1 MGSPYWDT
9 EHTGERERDWC
20 CGDMTDKAIIL
31 SRTAAVTI
39 VFLTASLTLTAAA
52 VTRDVT
58 DTEGSG
64 LVGLAVA
71 DPLNLLDM
79 ENEDTQTD
87 ILKTEELDM
96 ETTDEE
102 LGDIVI
108 TANEPTNTI
117 KEENIFKCQ
126 KCLKNQFCYR
136 HDGFCGKCVI
146 HDIIDVQ
153 EQEKLNTAIRC
164 KKCQKVKFRSRNTL
178 FCTAGCDAGVE
189 QPKTTKKATTTEKI
203 VVDLER
209 SEEKDEFKKKKEK
222 KKAEREQRRK
232 EKQQRK
238 LEKKRK
244 RFGLT
249 TNFSEPTVQNT
260 PAKDPLDPD
269 VDVWGEILKV
279 LVIANT
285 WE

>member
-1 MGSPYWDT
+1 
-9 EHTGERERDWC
+9 
-20 CGDMTDKAIIL
+20 
-31 SRTAAVTI
+31 
-39 VFLTASLTLTAAA
+39 
-52 VTRDVT
+52 
-58 DTEGSG
+58 
-64 LVGLAVA
+64 VGLKVA

-79 ENEDTQTD
+79 ENEDSQTD
-87 ILKTEELDM
+87 DTNTEELDN

-126 KCLKNQFCYR
+126 KCLKNQFRYR

-178 FCTAGCDAGVE
+178 FCTAGCDVRVE
-189 QPKTTKKATTTEKI
+189 QPKTTKKVTTTEKI

-209 SEEKDEFKKKKEK
+209 NGEKDEFKKKKEK

-249 TNFSEPTVQNT
+249 TNFSEPTVQDT
-260 PAKDPLDPD
+260 PAKDPLDSE

-285 WE
+285 WQ